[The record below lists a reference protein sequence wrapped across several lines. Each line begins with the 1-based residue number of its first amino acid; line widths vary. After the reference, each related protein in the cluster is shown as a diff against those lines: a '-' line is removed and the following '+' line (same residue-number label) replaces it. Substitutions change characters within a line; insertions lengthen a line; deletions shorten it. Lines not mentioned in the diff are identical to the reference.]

1 MHASSLARETRKGWR
16 EAAAA
21 DDDRPPGA
29 VNNKG
34 CNGISPAVSLVVDRV
49 RGGVIRS
56 VFDPSLPV
64 QDHVVDPAC

>member
-1 MHASSLARETRKGWR
+1 MHAISYAREARKGWI
-16 EAAAA
+16 EATA

-34 CNGISPAVSLVVDRV
+34 CNGISPVFSLVVDRV
-49 RGGVIRS
+49 RGGVIWP

-64 QDHVVDPAC
+64 QDHADPAR